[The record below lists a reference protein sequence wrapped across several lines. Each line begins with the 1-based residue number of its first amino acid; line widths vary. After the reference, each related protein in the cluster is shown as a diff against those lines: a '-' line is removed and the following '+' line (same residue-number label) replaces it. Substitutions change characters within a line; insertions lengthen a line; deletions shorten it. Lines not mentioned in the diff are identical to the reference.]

1 MVSEFRGIEGLTG
14 QLDVNNILASWVDV
28 RALNQV
34 SGKLWKGRVR
44 MVESNETHWVCQGV
58 SFRRLAGVFHR
69 GPRRSFS
76 IKYHLNKHSTC

>member
-34 SGKLWKGRVR
+34 SGKLWKGSGPHGRVKR
-44 MVESNETHWVCQGV
+44 NPLGV
-58 SFRRLAGVFHR
+58 SGCIF
-69 GPRRSFS
+69 
-76 IKYHLNKHSTC
+76 